1 MENILNWLNQ
11 FDWKTVGATV
21 AVVLT
26 NIGLVITWLNRNINN
41 LDKLKS
47 DSTLTNNSINYSK
60 AAIKSNKDTQAEL
73 NKLNKEVRILGTAVN
88 KLNVVISNLIREGEK
103 NDI

>member
-1 MENILNWLNQ
+1 MDSILNWLNQ
-11 FDWKTVGATV
+11 FDWKTVGATIL
-21 AVVLT
+21 VVVT
-26 NIGLVITWLNRNINN
+26 NISLVITWLNRNINN

-73 NKLNKEVRILGTAVN
+73 NKLNKEVRTLGITINNLYKVVD
-88 KLNVVISNLIREGEK
+88 KLMKENVD
-103 NDI
+103 NDL